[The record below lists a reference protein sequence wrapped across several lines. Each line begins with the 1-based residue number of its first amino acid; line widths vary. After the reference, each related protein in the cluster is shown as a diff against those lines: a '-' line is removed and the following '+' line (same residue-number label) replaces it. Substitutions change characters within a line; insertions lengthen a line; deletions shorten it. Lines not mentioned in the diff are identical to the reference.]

1 MWSFSK
7 SPYLLINRRHE
18 TSFARR
24 EECLVDASRM
34 RALRE
39 GFNDIS
45 AQLAQFSALR
55 QQVAAKSVESQDP
68 DKVPLKISLS
78 TS

>member
-24 EECLVDASRM
+24 EERLVDASRM

-39 GFNDIS
+39 GFDDIS
-45 AQLAQFSALR
+45 AQLEQFSALR
-55 QQVAAKSVESQDP
+55 QQVAAKSLESQDP